1 MLAPALGEIVFDDGD
16 AVALRRSSKGAIHE
30 AMNPEM
36 YLTVR
41 VGPPVKGKKRAL
53 DQEVDCQYNF
63 VVRSPLLAGKKKDQ
77 LSACFD
83 NVNPFWGLLRAS
95 GLSAKPNMQIDR
107 VLIRDVEVDTRHCS
121 DLKAPKNFEIW
132 VEVPVA
138 KSVSNLEK
146 GEVLTLP
153 YHEESAGED

>member
-1 MLAPALGEIVFDDGD
+1 MFDDGD

-30 AMNPEM
+30 AMNLEM
-36 YLTVR
+36 SLTVR

-53 DQEVDCQYNF
+53 DQEGCCQYNF
-63 VVRSPLLAGKKKDQ
+63 VVRSPLLAGKRKEQ

-95 GLSAKPNMQIDR
+95 GLSAKPNMEMDR
-107 VLIRDVEVDTRHCS
+107 VVIRDVEVDTRHCS
-121 DLKAPKNFEIW
+121 ELKAPKNYEIW

-138 KSVSNLEK
+138 KSVSHLEK

-153 YHEESAGED
+153 YHEESAGEE